1 MRLLGCLNV
10 LGEVLMKRLLL
21 ALLIIVSIPGLAR
34 SGYKEDFEKEF
45 LTKPW
50 AGPQLEE
57 SACIECH
64 VSDKMDAKL
73 RNIPQNWKVSIHN
86 QYNISCHDC
95 HGGDPTDPTI
105 SMSHSRGFVGAP
117 SYAEVPEFCGK
128 CHIGILK
135 SYLESGHGKALKS
148 SGKGPNCVTCHGS
161 HKESRYIRKAGID
174 IINEG
179 LCSQCHSYERAK
191 SMKQALFLVEKKIGE
206 IDKQLTILEDEGI
219 FTEGERKTLFST
231 EAQFRTLFHTVDIS
245 LVKEKTDEFLDKLS
259 LLEKGIQHTINELRF
274 RKNFSAFIM
283 LLFAAMGIVL
293 FVLSKTPKE

>member
-1 MRLLGCLNV
+1 
-10 LGEVLMKRLLL
+10 MKRLFLSF
-21 ALLIIVSIPGLAR
+21 LIVISMPVIAN
-34 SGYKEDFEKEF
+34 SGYREDFEKEF

-50 AGPQLEE
+50 AGPQLQE

-64 VSDKMDAKL
+64 VSDKMDAKF
-73 RNIPQNWKVSIHN
+73 RNIPQNWKVSIHS
-86 QYNISCHDC
+86 QHNISCHDC
-95 HGGDPTDPTI
+95 HGGDPTDPSI

-135 SYLESGHGKALKS
+135 NYLESGHGRALRS

-174 IINEG
+174 IINEA

-206 IDKQLTILEDEGI
+206 IDKELAILENEGI
-219 FTEGERKTLFST
+219 FTEGEKKTLFSI

-245 LVKEKTDEFLDKLS
+245 LVKEKTDDFLDKLS
-259 LLEKGIQHTINELRF
+259 PLEKGIQRTISELRF
-274 RKNFSAFIM
+274 RKNYSAFIM
-283 LLFAAMGIVL
+283 LLFTAMGIVL